1 VTQLPTTLA
10 ASLKRNLSAGFAS
23 LVVLFGGVGVWATT
37 AELSSAVIATGTVVV
52 EGYSKKVQHP
62 TGGVV
67 AELLVEE
74 GQIVPAGDV
83 IVRLDST
90 IIQANRSAIAVA
102 LNQLYARRQRLSAE
116 GNGAIAV
123 NTAPELLQRLSPK
136 DAETAMQSERRLF
149 ESRRLARDGQK
160 ARLHEQEA
168 QLVQQILGF
177 KEQED
182 AKTDEIELIEKEL
195 QGTRRLFDLG
205 AIPLN
210 RVNNLDRGVARLRGE
225 RGQLIASIASTKARI
240 SEIELQLL
248 QIDQQMRAEAAAEQ
262 RDVENKLS
270 DLAEQEVKALDELS
284 RTDIRA
290 PISGAVHALAVHT
303 IGGVVKPAEV
313 LMEIVPESPKL
324 SIEAQIAPQNI
335 DQLNIGQEATIRM
348 AAFNRNTTPELT
360 GTINRISA
368 DLETDERSRTS
379 FYRVS
384 LSVPPKE
391 LNRLSDLK
399 LLPGMPAEIFISTG
413 MRTPASYFFKPI
425 HDHTQRV
432 FREE

>member
-1 VTQLPTTLA
+1 VTQLPTNLA
-10 ASLKRNLSAGFAS
+10 ASLKRNLTAGYATI
-23 LVVLFGGVGVWATT
+23 LVLFGGVGVWAAT
-37 AELSSAVIATGTVVV
+37 AELSSAVIATGTIVVD
-52 EGYSKKVQHP
+52 GYSKKVQHL

-67 AELLVEE
+67 AELLVAE
-74 GQIVPAGDV
+74 GQIVHAGEV
-83 IVRLDST
+83 IVRLDAT
-90 IIQANRSAIAVA
+90 IIQANRSAIATT
-102 LNQLYARRQRLSAE
+102 LNQLYSRRQRLSAE
-116 GNGAIAV
+116 GDGAIAV
-123 NTAPELLQRLSPK
+123 YTAPELLQRLSRK
-136 DAETAMQSERRLF
+136 DAEIAMQSERRLF
-149 ESRRLARDGQK
+149 DSRRLARDGQR
-160 ARLHEQEA
+160 ARLREQEA
-168 QLVQQILGF
+168 QLLQQILGF
-177 KEQED
+177 QEQKD

-205 AIPLN
+205 VIPLN

-225 RGQLIASIASTKARI
+225 RGQLVASIASTKARI

-284 RTDIRA
+284 RTEIRA
-290 PISGAVHALAVHT
+290 PISGAVHTLAVHT

-335 DQLNIGQEATIRM
+335 DQLNIGQEATIRL

-360 GTINRISA
+360 GTLNRISA
-368 DLETDERSRTS
+368 DLETDERSRSS

-384 LSVPPKE
+384 LSVSPKE
-391 LNRLSDLK
+391 MNRLSDLK

-425 HDHTQRV
+425 QDHTQRV